1 MDIRTDDDC
10 YRLEIS
16 RREGMRGFPVFRGN
30 LLSTPSTPHMG
41 VVSFGEIVV
50 NFYKTT
56 RSHVSET
63 DVFIVI
69 TVAYSNTEKNL

>member
-1 MDIRTDDDC
+1 
-10 YRLEIS
+10 
-16 RREGMRGFPVFRGN
+16 
-30 LLSTPSTPHMG
+30 MG